1 MSLAG
6 REYSD
11 NVGQQIYEAQE
22 RVCEVIALRQSAL
35 LQLKFVKIRS
45 NLTAAYQRL
54 QCLQS
59 GCSQVKTLNGNG
71 KPQLLPDCIG
81 TKIVN

>member
-22 RVCEVIALRQSAL
+22 RVCEVIALRQSA

-81 TKIVN
+81 TKIVK